1 MYPIDLSEKSG
12 IVFGVANNRS
22 IAWGI
27 AEILHQAGM
36 KLAIAYQNERVKER
50 VADLVKD
57 WSGDTP
63 LIECDVSDDQNVKT
77 AFANAEK
84 SLGKLDTIVHSIAF
98 ANREDLGG
106 RFVDTPREGFT
117 TALDISAYSLV
128 SNSRTTTTGAS
139 ALIPK
144 ASQATY

>member
-36 KLAIAYQNERVKER
+36 KLTIAYQNERVKER

-57 WSGDTP
+57 WDGDTP
-63 LIECDVSDDQNVKT
+63 LIECDVSDEQNVKT
-77 AFANAEK
+77 AF
-84 SLGKLDTIVHSIAF
+84 IFI
-98 ANREDLGG
+98 
-106 RFVDTPREGFT
+106 
-117 TALDISAYSLV
+117 
-128 SNSRTTTTGAS
+128 
-139 ALIPK
+139 
-144 ASQATY
+144 